1 MNTSLYHICK
11 RGFDVVFALIVLFV
25 LSPIYLLTAIIIK
38 CSSPGTVFYKANRIG
53 KGGQPFICYKFR
65 SMVADSGK
73 VALTT
78 LENDERIF
86 PFGSFI
92 RKAKIDELPQFYN
105 VLIGNMSVVGPRP
118 EDKENS
124 DFIYR
129 GKYKNILNIKPGLTS
144 PASLYDYT
152 HGEKYST
159 EEEYK
164 KFFLP
169 EKLELELYY
178 VENCSALYDIRLIF
192 RTVKIV
198 FLSTFGKREFKKPN
212 ELVYI
217 TPQLEKKESMAS
229 KSDY

>member
-1 MNTSLYHICK
+1 MKNSLYFISK
-11 RGFDVVFALIVLFV
+11 RAFDVVFALIVLIV

-38 CSSPGTVFYKANRIG
+38 FSSPGPVFYKAFRIG
-53 KGGQPFICYKFR
+53 ENGQPFICYKFR

-86 PFGSFI
+86 PFGRFI
-92 RKAKIDELPQFYN
+92 RKAKIDELPQFFN

-124 DFIYR
+124 DFIYTGR
-129 GKYKNILNIKPGLTS
+129 YRNILNIKPGLTS

-152 HGEKYST
+152 HGEKYSS

-164 KFFLP
+164 SYFLP
-169 EKLELELYY
+169 QKLELELYY
-178 VENCSALYDIRLIF
+178 VENRSAIYDIRLIF
-192 RTVKIV
+192 RTIKIV
-198 FLSTFGKREFKKPN
+198 FLSMLGKRKFKKPV
-212 ELVYI
+212 EVVYI
-217 TPQLEKKESMAS
+217 MPQLEKQESLAT
-229 KSDY
+229 KI